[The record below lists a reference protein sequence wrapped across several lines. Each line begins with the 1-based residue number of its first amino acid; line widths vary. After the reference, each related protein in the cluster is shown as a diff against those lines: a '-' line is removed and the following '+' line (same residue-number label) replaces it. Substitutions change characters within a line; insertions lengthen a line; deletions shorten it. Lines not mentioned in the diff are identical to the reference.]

1 MKKHSDKDSPQII
14 LRDGVPTAVIIDI
27 EVYREMLERLED
39 VEDLKMLEEM
49 KERPLKFRR
58 LDDFLKEHKAGV

>member
-58 LDDFLKEHKAGV
+58 LDDFLKEYKAGV

>member
-1 MKKHSDKDSPQII
+1 MKKHSDKDSPRII

-39 VEDLKMLEEM
+39 VEDPKMLEEM

-58 LDDFLKEHKAGV
+58 LDDFLTGS